1 MRIHALVLLFFCAAV
16 VGVAAEERKAEK
28 ALTNNDVVVLA
39 GAKLG
44 DELVVAKIQQ
54 APTEE
59 LDVSTDALIALKKA
73 GVGNAIVDAMIK
85 RVAARTAHA
94 QESGAAQKTLE
105 SEPASAKVK
114 ACGMEASCPCVQNFT
129 VEGSFMKGRIYK
141 TSAPLGKLDR
151 NATYD
156 RVIQFIA
163 TDGWR
168 LATSNKDSGII
179 TATQDVNW
187 SDGKTTPFSAVLK
200 QTSDGLTIQLAF
212 STPAGTSSPKDA
224 VVKDFC
230 SIVDAAG
237 GN

>member
-1 MRIHALVLLFFCAAV
+1 MRVRALISLFLCVIAFR
-16 VGVAAEERKAEK
+16 VAADEKKAEQ
-28 ALTNNDVVVLA
+28 ALTNKDVVELA

-44 DELVVAKIQQ
+44 DDLVVAKIQQ
-54 APTEE
+54 APSEE
-59 LDVSTDALIALKKA
+59 LDVSTDALLALKKA
-73 GVGNAIVDAMIK
+73 GVGNAIVEAMIK
-85 RVAARTAHA
+85 RVAARSAPPH
-94 QESGAAQKTLE
+94 EGATSNKT
-105 SEPASAKVK
+105 SQASQVKVK
-114 ACGMEASCPCVQNFT
+114 ACGMEATCPCVVNFT

-141 TSAPLGKLDR
+141 TSAPLGNLDR
-151 NATYD
+151 NVTYD

-168 LATSNKDSGII
+168 LATSNKDAGII

-187 SDGKTTPFSAVLK
+187 SDGKTTPFSAVVK
-200 QTSDGLTIQLAF
+200 QTADGLAIQLAF